1 MNVRLRLILAFFL
14 LSVVP
19 LGAVTFYAYT
29 NNVRAMREAAGRESQ
44 LLAGELTQRM
54 QLVTAQLS
62 ERMAQLAGMT
72 NGSPSSTRVA
82 PASTTTSRTA
92 TTASASSPSTSS
104 AALAGTDTQDQVA
117 DALGDV
123 AMLLNNVELHN
134 MRPFGP
140 SGERGRGRRGREGG
154 PDRSAGPG
162 RSAGEG
168 TPSGTAGSNG
178 PTRGGGPVAESPGAA
193 PAATTPRRGGSGRSL
208 GRGAG
213 PAGRGAA
220 PPSGAPSAGAVASSG
235 GDGPIT
241 IDMMP
246 IRREIMQHYATRDQW
261 ERMTSEERQHIAA
274 QVNQQMFGVA
284 MGIRLG
290 AQEAQRRVVEA
301 QRAAGEK
308 AREVAAA
315 ARRQMAKAAPQPPA
329 SAPRPADAS
338 SGAVAPTPP
347 ATPAPTERRTAFSGN
362 HLDVT
367 LERNGQVVHQVNAE
381 INLPNLL
388 GAVFATTHRDRGE
401 VPFAVASDGQLY
413 TPNDADR
420 SRIES
425 LGVAKASIKPGTT
438 VLPDWIVVTTP
449 DPTGSGLIF
458 GIARPV
464 GGSLAEL
471 RRTTA
476 RNVAFGLGFIAL
488 ALVGIVPLATRLTR
502 NLLALSDGVRRIAAG
517 DYRAR
522 VPVRSRDEIG
532 RLAEAF
538 NQMAADVEQHQREA
552 VGQERLKRE
561 LELGRQIQ
569 HDMLP
574 QSPMKLGLAE
584 IKGVSVPA
592 REVGGDF
599 FNYFPIAGGQVA
611 LLVGDVSGKGVGA
624 ALLMANVQASLRTR
638 LALGQDLAAIASEL
652 DVEIEASTPVPVY
665 TTLFVAVFDPR
676 SRTLRYVNAGHHPQ
690 FVVRPGGGL
699 ERMAS
704 SGLPIGLL
712 AGRGYTEARVELQT
726 GDRLFFYTD
735 GCVEAEGPN
744 DDMFGAS
751 RLEAVLS
758 ACGPGDDLLAMVER
772 AVAEFRAGRDL
783 FDDIT
788 MMAVSIG

>member
-1 MNVRLRLILAFFL
+1 MNVRLRLVLAFFL

-29 NNVRAMREAAGRESQ
+29 NNVRAMRETAGRESQ
-44 LLAGELTQRM
+44 LLASELTQRM

-62 ERMAQLAGMT
+62 ERVAQLAEITGT
-72 NGSPSSTRVA
+72 GSTPARATPASGGASRTAGTAQA
-82 PASTTTSRTA
+82 PAST
-92 TTASASSPSTSS
+92 
-104 AALAGTDTQDQVA
+104 AALSDVGTQDQVA
-117 DALGDV
+117 DALGDI
-123 AMLLNNVELHN
+123 AMLLDNVELHN
-134 MRPFGP
+134 MRFGP
-140 SGERGRGRRGREGG
+140 PGGRGRRGREGT
-154 PDRSAGPG
+154 PPG
-162 RSAGEG
+162 
-168 TPSGTAGSNG
+168 TTNG
-178 PTRGGGPVAESPGAA
+178 QAESTPPARAA
-193 PAATTPRRGGSGRSL
+193 G
-208 GRGAG
+208 
-213 PAGRGAA
+213 
-220 PPSGAPSAGAVASSG
+220 GAPASSG
-235 GDGPIT
+235 AGNGQGTGSRRGNGGRSFGPARRASGRNGSTPATSGAEAASNGSATGPIT
-241 IDMMP
+241 IDMTP
-246 IRREIMQHYATRDQW
+246 IRREIMQHYATREEW
-261 ERMTSEERQHIAA
+261 ERMTPEERQHVVA

-290 AQEAQRRVVEA
+290 TQEAQRKVVEA
-301 QRAAGEK
+301 QRAAGDK

-315 ARRQMAKAAPQPPA
+315 ARQQLARAAPPPPPAPPSA
-329 SAPRPADAS
+329 SAPPGA
-338 SGAVAPTPP
+338 AVATASQAVP
-347 ATPAPTERRTAFSGN
+347 ARTERRTAFSGN

-381 INLPNLL
+381 INLQNLL
-388 GAVFATTHRDRGE
+388 TAVFATTRRDRGE
-401 VPFAVASDGQLY
+401 VPFAVGSDGHLY

-425 LGVAKASIKPGTT
+425 LGVAKASREPGTT

-449 DPTGSGLIF
+449 DPTGSGLTF

-476 RNVAFGLGFIAL
+476 RNVGFGLGFIAL

-502 NLLALSDGVRRIAAG
+502 NLLALSDGVRRIASG

-522 VPVRSRDEIG
+522 VPVRSHDEVG

-538 NQMAADVEQHQREA
+538 NQMAADVERHQRVA
-552 VGQERLKRE
+552 VEQERLKRE

-574 QSPMKLGLAE
+574 QAPLKHGLAE
-584 IKGVSVPA
+584 VKGVSVPA

-599 FNYFPIAGGQVA
+599 FNYFPIADGQVA

-652 DVEIEASTPVPVY
+652 DAEIEASTPVPVY
-665 TTLFVAVFDPR
+665 ATLFVAIFDPR
-676 SRTLRYVNAGHHPQ
+676 GRTLRYVNAGHHPQ
-690 FVVRPGGGL
+690 FVVRAGGGL

-704 SGLPIGLL
+704 SGLPIGLI
-712 AGRGYTEARVELQT
+712 AGRGYREARVDLQA

-735 GCVEAEGPN
+735 GCVEAEGPG
-744 DDMFGAS
+744 DDMFGS
-751 RLEAVLS
+751 ERLEAVLN
-758 ACGPGDDLLAMVER
+758 ACGPGDDLLAAVER
-772 AVAEFRAGRDL
+772 AVADFRAGHEL
-783 FDDIT
+783 FDDLT